1 MIDAILKGVGAIAA
15 GVAAWYADKYVKEKT
30 GKHIHEHAVDY
41 VKALWA
47 RLKNWARQYL
57 AEHERI
63 RKVYLSPINIASA
76 AKRALNEGMK
86 TVKIKVFGQEANE
99 RKPTVIR
106 EEEVDL
112 SQIAGVLEQAKSNP
126 VLAMRN

>member
-63 RKVYLSPINIASA
+63 QTIYSSAVSIAAA
-76 AKRALNEGMK
+76 AKRAQNSGLK
-86 TVKIKVFGQEANE
+86 TVKVKLFGLEENKPEAKV
-99 RKPTVIR
+99 VR
-106 EEEVDL
+106 EEDVDL
-112 SQIAGVLEQAKSNP
+112 PDIGEVLEQAKKEP
-126 VLAMRN
+126 ILAMRN

>member
-63 RKVYLSPINIASA
+63 QKIYLSAVSIAAA
-76 AKRALNEGMK
+76 AKRAQNSGLK
-86 TVKIKVFGQEANE
+86 TVKVKLFGLEENKPEAKV
-99 RKPTVIR
+99 VR
-106 EEEVDL
+106 EEDVDL
-112 SQIAGVLEQAKSNP
+112 PDIGEVLEQAKKEP
-126 VLAMRN
+126 ILAMRN